1 MTSVSVRHPDRAI
14 PPQAE
19 GSPMVR
25 SFAALVIAAS
35 AGLSFASPAAAAEAD
50 FLKLHD
56 KFPFLSQEQLLTT
69 GYQACQASRNGV
81 GSATIVSL
89 VQEELDPLGVTVG
102 TATDIVST
110 AIVQLDC

>member
-1 MTSVSVRHPDRAI
+1 
-14 PPQAE
+14 
-19 GSPMVR
+19 MVR

-35 AGLSFASPAAAAEAD
+35 AGLAFASPAAAAEAD

-102 TATDIVST
+102 SATDIVST